1 VSTTEDIW
9 AEERL
14 FRVVLNM
21 DGGDWVEVDS
31 FHTEDEAEAC
41 AKEMAELLAAATE
54 WPRIRGRWLRPET
67 ITSIEIA
74 ERRRYGGSQARAA
87 AFDVNGS

>member
-1 VSTTEDIW
+1 VSTPEDIW
-9 AEERL
+9 EEERL

-21 DGGDWVEVDS
+21 EGGDWVELDS
-31 FHTEDEAEAC
+31 FHTEHEAEAC
-41 AKEMAELLAAATE
+41 ATGMADRLASTSE

-67 ITSIEIA
+67 IMSIEIA

-87 AFDVNGS
+87 AFDANGS

>member
-87 AFDVNGS
+87 AFDENGS